1 MRKNLASQVVWDGQ
15 IAVGV
20 ALMKRVTL
28 KCGEKLRSLKRMK
41 ILHINSYK
49 TVTKTG

>member
-1 MRKNLASQVVWDGQ
+1 MRKNLASQVVGDGQ

-28 KCGEKLRSLKRMK
+28 RCGEKLRSL
-41 ILHINSYK
+41 
-49 TVTKTG
+49 TKNDNFTY